1 MNEIKKGVFRVK
13 NEAGEYIPY
22 HLQTSADQVL
32 FEDNENLEQKMSN
45 LEQPSLATPDNN
57 GLMASTDKTK
67 LDQLNLSD
75 ISDLK
80 EDVAGID
87 SKVEVLEQAPRIV
100 YGLEE
105 PANAENGTIWIVG
118 E

>member
-1 MNEIKKGVFRVK
+1 MTTIKKGVFRVR
-13 NEAGEYIPY
+13 NEVGEYIPH

-32 FEDNENLEQKMSN
+32 FEDSENLEQKMSN

-57 GLMASTDKTK
+57 GLMASTDKAK

-80 EDVAGID
+80 EGITGIN
-87 SKVEVLEQAPRIV
+87 SKMEALEQVPTII
-100 YGLEE
+100 YSSEE
-105 PANAENGTIWIVG
+105 PIDVKNGTIWIVG

>member
-1 MNEIKKGVFRVK
+1 MTTIKKGVFRVR
-13 NEAGEYIPY
+13 NEVGEYIPH

-32 FEDNENLEQKMSN
+32 FSDGKDLEAKMSE
-45 LEQPSLATPDNN
+45 LSQPPLATSQVD
-57 GLMASTDKTK
+57 GLMASTDKAK

-80 EDVAGID
+80 EGITGIN
-87 SKVEVLEQAPRIV
+87 SKMEALEQVPTII
-100 YGLEE
+100 YSSEE
-105 PANAENGTIWIVG
+105 PIDVKNGTIWIVG